1 MGSHHFLLVVT
12 AVLLLTALMRRSDQ
26 EEKEDSVFVYGSWIV
41 ERLGL
46 VDLSRKTCSYL
57 LGKDC
62 SAHIYSRSEF
72 SSFQVRDYYVPTR
85 EPIPYFA
92 AAVASVTPIIL
103 LVRIMLQVMSFP
115 TDLYARDQFGSTTWA
130 ILMVLGMLRTMLEGY
145 HPVYIVPLV
154 GPLIVWYL
162 SWKVFAARYAQDV
175 KKYKKI
181 RSGFICVYTILTY
194 LTFLPVREWVIMRNG
209 TSGVIGKGRVPPTI
223 AHAIPS
229 QKSYAGMLFALLY
242 AREKGYFEMDWVVI
256 HIGAS
261 FLCSVASACAHELS
275 REGGG
280 TLDGV
285 ILCCCQIFPYYFG
298 PLLFT
303 GHCARYVLRPLVR
316 RARERYEAQYGLKW
330 DRADNCAF

>member
-1 MGSHHFLLVVT
+1 M
-12 AVLLLTALMRRSDQ
+12 
-26 EEKEDSVFVYGSWIV
+26 

-115 TDLYARDQFGSTTWA
+115 TDLYARDQFGSTTAA

-145 HPVYIVPLV
+145 HPVYILPLV

-162 SWKVFAARYAQDV
+162 SWKVFAPRYAQDV

-181 RSGFICVYTILTY
+181 RSGFICCTP
-194 LTFLPVREWVIMRNG
+194 F
-209 TSGVIGKGRVPPTI
+209 
-223 AHAIPS
+223 
-229 QKSYAGMLFALLY
+229 
-242 AREKGYFEMDWVVI
+242 
-256 HIGAS
+256 
-261 FLCSVASACAHELS
+261 
-275 REGGG
+275 
-280 TLDGV
+280 
-285 ILCCCQIFPYYFG
+285 
-298 PLLFT
+298 
-303 GHCARYVLRPLVR
+303 
-316 RARERYEAQYGLKW
+316 
-330 DRADNCAF
+330 

>member
-1 MGSHHFLLVVT
+1 M
-12 AVLLLTALMRRSDQ
+12 
-26 EEKEDSVFVYGSWIV
+26 
-41 ERLGL
+41 
-46 VDLSRKTCSYL
+46 
-57 LGKDC
+57 
-62 SAHIYSRSEF
+62 
-72 SSFQVRDYYVPTR
+72 RDYYVPTR

-115 TDLYARDQFGSTTWA
+115 TDLYARDQFGSTTAA

-229 QKSYAGMLFALLY
+229 QKSYAGMLFSLLY

-256 HIGAS
+256 LIGAS
-261 FLCSVASACAHELS
+261 FLLSVASACAHELS
-275 REGGG
+275 KEGG
-280 TLDGV
+280 TLDGF
-285 ILCCCQIFPYYFG
+285 ILCCCQIFPYYLG

-303 GHCARYVLRPLVR
+303 GHFARYVLRPLVR
-316 RARERYEAQYGLKW
+316 ITRERFEAQSGLKW
-330 DRADNCAF
+330 DRADNCCI